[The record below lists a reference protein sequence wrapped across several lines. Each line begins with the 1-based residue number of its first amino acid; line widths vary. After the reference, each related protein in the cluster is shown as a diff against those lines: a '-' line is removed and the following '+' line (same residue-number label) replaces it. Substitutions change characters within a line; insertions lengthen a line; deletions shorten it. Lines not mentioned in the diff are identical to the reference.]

1 MEKMRFNISLSAGVS
16 VVMASVPCF
25 CREVCSEASFEEC
38 DPILPC
44 VQCKP
49 RYYCRF
55 SRHRTHFM
63 TMDIELISFDLCPF
77 VQRSVITLL
86 EKEIPFKRTNIDLAN
101 KPEWFLNISPL
112 GKVPVLRINGNILF
126 ESAVINEY
134 LDEITPPSMHPQ
146 DPLQKAVNRAW
157 IEYGSE
163 LSKLSF
169 RMLTTDDKS
178 VVEQSLQGLRDKFE
192 FLDKNLTAQPFFNG
206 AAFSLIDAAYAPVFI
221 RIEYLLRQV
230 IDGVVPRGCSK
241 VLAWSDAVLARPSV
255 QGSIIDRF
263 TELATER
270 FRKRGGILLQGL

>member
-1 MEKMRFNISLSAGVS
+1 LVATAVRDME
-16 VVMASVPCF
+16 
-25 CREVCSEASFEEC
+25 
-38 DPILPC
+38 
-44 VQCKP
+44 
-49 RYYCRF
+49 
-55 SRHRTHFM
+55 
-63 TMDIELISFDLCPF
+63 IELISFDLCPY

-101 KPEWFLNISPL
+101 KPEWFLDISPL

-163 LSKLSF
+163 LSNLSF
-169 RMLTTDDKS
+169 RMLITDDEN
-178 VVEQSLQGLRDKFE
+178 VVEQSVQGLRDKFE
-192 FLDKNLTAQPFFNG
+192 FLEKNLAAEPFFNG

-221 RIEYLLRQV
+221 RMEYLLKQAV
-230 IDGVVPRGCSK
+230 DNLVPPGCER
-241 VLAWSDAVLARPSV
+241 VLAWSDAILSRPSV

-270 FRKRGGILLQGL
+270 FRKRGGILLQNL

>member
-1 MEKMRFNISLSAGVS
+1 ME
-16 VVMASVPCF
+16 
-25 CREVCSEASFEEC
+25 
-38 DPILPC
+38 
-44 VQCKP
+44 
-49 RYYCRF
+49 
-55 SRHRTHFM
+55 
-63 TMDIELISFDLCPF
+63 IELISFDLCPF

-86 EKEIPFKRTNIDLAN
+86 EKQIPFKRTNIDLAD

-146 DPLQKAVNRAW
+146 DPLRKAVNRAW

-163 LSKLSF
+163 LSNLSF
-169 RMLTTDDKS
+169 RMLITEDEN

-192 FLDKNLTAQPFFNG
+192 FLEKNLGAEPFFNG

-221 RIEYLLRQV
+221 RIEYLLQRVVDDV
-230 IDGVVPRGCSK
+230 IPPGCSR
-241 VLAWSDAVLARPSV
+241 VLAWSDAILSRPSV

-270 FRKRGGILLQGL
+270 FKKRGGILLQNL

>member
-1 MEKMRFNISLSAGVS
+1 ME
-16 VVMASVPCF
+16 
-25 CREVCSEASFEEC
+25 
-38 DPILPC
+38 
-44 VQCKP
+44 
-49 RYYCRF
+49 
-55 SRHRTHFM
+55 
-63 TMDIELISFDLCPF
+63 IELISFDLCPF

-163 LSKLSF
+163 LSNLSF
-169 RMLTTDDKS
+169 RMLITPDEN

-192 FLDKNLTAQPFFNG
+192 FLEKNLTAEPFFNG

-221 RIEYLLRQV
+221 RIEYLLKQV
-230 IDGVVPRGCSK
+230 VDDVIPPGCSG
-241 VLAWSDAVLARPSV
+241 VLAWSDAILARQSV

-270 FRKRGGILLQGL
+270 FKKRGGILLQNL

>member
-1 MEKMRFNISLSAGVS
+1 MVAPAVANME
-16 VVMASVPCF
+16 
-25 CREVCSEASFEEC
+25 
-38 DPILPC
+38 
-44 VQCKP
+44 
-49 RYYCRF
+49 
-55 SRHRTHFM
+55 
-63 TMDIELISFDLCPF
+63 IELISFDLCPF

-101 KPEWFLNISPL
+101 KPEWFLDISPL
-112 GKVPVLRINGNILF
+112 GKVPVLRINGNVLF

-163 LSKLSF
+163 LSNLSF
-169 RMLTTDDKS
+169 RMLITQDES

-192 FLDKNLTAQPFFNG
+192 FLDKNLTATPFFNG
-206 AAFSLIDAAYAPVFI
+206 TAFSLIDAAYAPVFI
-221 RIEYLLRQV
+221 RIEYLLTRV
-230 IDGVVPRGCSK
+230 IDNLIPPGCSK
-241 VLAWSDAVLARPSV
+241 VLAWSDAILARPSV

-270 FRKRGGILLQGL
+270 FKKRGGILLQVL

>member
-1 MEKMRFNISLSAGVS
+1 MAAPTVPDME
-16 VVMASVPCF
+16 
-25 CREVCSEASFEEC
+25 
-38 DPILPC
+38 
-44 VQCKP
+44 
-49 RYYCRF
+49 
-55 SRHRTHFM
+55 
-63 TMDIELISFDLCPF
+63 IELISFDLCPF

-101 KPEWFLNISPL
+101 KPDWFLNISPL

-163 LSKLSF
+163 LSNLSF
-169 RMLTTDDKS
+169 RMLITQDEN

-192 FLDKNLTAQPFFNG
+192 FLEKNLGAEPFFNG

-221 RIEYLLRQV
+221 RIEYLLKQV
-230 IDGVVPRGCSK
+230 VDDVVPPGCSR
-241 VLAWSDAVLARPSV
+241 VLAWSGAILSRPSV

-270 FRKRGGILLQGL
+270 FRKRGGILLQNP